1 MYDRIL
7 VPLKGDSTDEA
18 VVAHVGPLARMS
30 GGKVT
35 LLRVIH
41 SHSRDEVAFFEDQA
55 RTYLGGQVARLATQ
69 EVTAEV
75 KVVAGEPAASIVAA
89 ARELGADLI
98 VMATHGH
105 REVRHVLVGSV
116 TEDVVR
122 SSPTPVLLVRP

>member
-1 MYDRIL
+1 MYDHIL
-7 VPLKGDSTDEA
+7 VPLKGDKTDEA
-18 VVAHVGPLARMS
+18 IVAYVAPLARLS
-30 GGKVT
+30 GGKIT

-55 RTYLGGQVARLATQ
+55 RAYLGAQVARLAAQ
-69 EVTAEV
+69 EVTADV
-75 KVVAGEPAASIVAA
+75 KIVAGEPTASIVAA

-105 REVRHVLVGSV
+105 REVRHLLVGSV

-122 SSPTPVLLVRP
+122 NSPTPVLLVRP

>member
-18 VVAHVGPLARMS
+18 IVAHVGFLARLS

-41 SHSRDEVAFFEDQA
+41 SHSREEAAFFEDQA
-55 RTYLGGQVARLATQ
+55 RTYLDGQMARLATQ
-69 EVTAEV
+69 GVTAEAT
-75 KVVAGEPAASIVAA
+75 VVSGEPAASIVVVAG
-89 ARELGADLI
+89 ELGADLI

-105 REVRHVLVGSV
+105 GEVRHVLMGSV

-122 SSPTPVLLVRP
+122 NSPTPVLLVRP